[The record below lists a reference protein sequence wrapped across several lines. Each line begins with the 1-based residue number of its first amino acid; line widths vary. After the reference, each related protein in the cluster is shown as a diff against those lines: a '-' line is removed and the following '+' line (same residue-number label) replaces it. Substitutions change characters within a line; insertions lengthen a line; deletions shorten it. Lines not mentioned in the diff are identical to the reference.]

1 MAVIAGKNNAGL
13 VKYAQAQLGR
23 PYWYGTFGNIATAS
37 LYEYK
42 KKQYASTGYYTKWK
56 DYSTQYGKRVH
67 DCVGLI
73 KGYIWSDTPTS
84 VPKYNAAQDKSAS
97 GMYSASTVKGK
108 IDTFPM
114 KEGQL
119 VYKSYSKSDAKQIHH
134 VGVYVGGGYV
144 IEAMGHEEGVVK
156 TKFTGAGW
164 THWSQ
169 CPYIS
174 ETASTVPGR
183 SYSSS
188 YAGTYK
194 VTGALVNLRAGAGT
208 SEKIVKIL
216 TKGTEA
222 QCDGEFVHLNGTVW
236 YHVTAKS
243 GSKTYEGFM
252 SEKYLKKK

>member
-144 IEAMGHEEGVVK
+144 IEAM
-156 TKFTGAGW
+156 TP
-164 THWSQ
+164 SS
-169 CPYIS
+169 CPM
-174 ETASTVPGR
+174 ASTPSSCPMATLSRPWGTKKASLRPSSPEPVGRIGASVPTFPKPPR
-183 SYSSS
+183 PYPD
-188 YAGTYK
+188 APTH
-194 VTGALVNLRAGAGT
+194 RAT
-208 SEKIVKIL
+208 PEP
-216 TKGTEA
+216 TR
-222 QCDGEFVHLNGTVW
+222 
-236 YHVTAKS
+236 
-243 GSKTYEGFM
+243 
-252 SEKYLKKK
+252 